1 MTEKK
6 YTIKDIAKLAGVSK
20 GTVDRVI
27 HNRGRVS
34 KEACEKVNQVIAEI
48 DYQPN
53 LIARN
58 LKKNKIYRI
67 YSLIPDAKLDH
78 YWWPT
83 IKGIDQALKEFKP
96 FGLILEKLYFDPKE
110 SKSFQEQSD
119 LALSLNPDAILMAPV
134 FHKESLDLFEKCKER
149 SIVIASFNN
158 HIDKLGLENFIG
170 QDLIQSG
177 RVAAGLIDK
186 ITNKKCHIGILHIN
200 EESHMKN
207 KEKGFRSYFKEKY
220 KKPKE
225 IVTYSLTSNENVNLK
240 DKISQFLKKNAG
252 ISAIFVTNSKAYLI
266 ANLLK
271 NENKKIMIVG
281 YDLLNENIKLLKNG
295 DIEFLIHQ
303 KPYRQA
309 YLGVSYLAE
318 NLLFGKK
325 IPSQNLLPIDI
336 ITAENV
342 KYYAN

>member
-20 GTVDRVI
+20 GTVDRVL
-27 HNRGRVS
+27 HKRGRVS
-34 KEACEKVNQVIAEI
+34 KEARDKVNQVIVEI

-58 LKKNKIYRI
+58 LKKNKVYRI
-67 YSLIPDAKLDH
+67 YALIPDAKYDH
-78 YWWPT
+78 YWLPT
-83 IKGIDQALKEFKP
+83 IKGIDEALKEFKP
-96 FGLILEKLYFDPKE
+96 FGLVLEKFYFNPKDCN
-110 SKSFQEQSD
+110 SFQKQTEQ
-119 LALSLNPDAILMAPV
+119 ALSLKPDAILMAPV
-134 FHKESLDLFEKCKER
+134 FHKESLDLFKLCKEH
-149 SIVIASFNN
+149 SIVVASFNN

-170 QDLIQSG
+170 QDLNQSG

-186 ITNKKCHIGILHIN
+186 ITKKNCNIGILHIN
-200 EESHMKN
+200 EESHMKH
-207 KEKGFRSYFKEKY
+207 KEIGFRAYFKEKH

-225 IVTYSLTSNENVNLK
+225 IVTFSLTNSEDLNFQDN
-240 DKISQFLKKNAG
+240 ISQFMSDNDG
-252 ISAIFVTNSKAYLI
+252 ISAVFVTNSKAYLI

-271 NENKKIMIVG
+271 NENKKIVIVG
-281 YDLLNENIKLLKNG
+281 YDLLNENIELLKNG

-303 KPYRQA
+303 RPYRQA
-309 YLGVSYLAE
+309 YVGVSYLAE

-342 KYYAN
+342 KYYEN